1 MTYVPTGWKDI
12 WNLLQSFVCACC
24 NTTRTVTTTA
34 TVRALKTVTRLRMRN
49 GRIFKCCQFLC
60 ITKSMFKNVAPSTS
74 TGLRMR
80 EGLSFGLNFKY
91 MCKFHR
97 CNQGLRRVVVCGIDS
112 KTRTVRGENRTG
124 PGVQDLE
131 NVTLLHRW
139 LLILFKRGP
148 PRCPSDQQS
157 TEPEDYYPH
166 GSDENT
172 LLFQLMSFAGNDRA
186 GPAHKVTCISVTW
199 HPCWETTSTP
209 RHQRRHCTFVKC
221 ILSTL
226 SNSNCSYYFTSTTS
240 TTTTSRSTSTSTRP
254 LPHLKFYKS
263 LKRTIINATLHQSEW
278 RSEWRSEKGLISS
291 CELRSAV
298 YLM

>member
-1 MTYVPTGWKDI
+1 MLGACSIIGNIKVIVIVIFTVNVVTSTTNGAAIVVRRQIINIVVRVCAWMTYVPTGWKDI

-74 TGLRMR
+74 TRFRMR

-112 KTRTVRGENRTG
+112 KTRTVQGENRSG
-124 PGVQDLE
+124 
-131 NVTLLHRW
+131 
-139 LLILFKRGP
+139 
-148 PRCPSDQQS
+148 QQS
-157 TEPEDYYPH
+157 AEPEDYYPH

-172 LLFQLMSFAGNDRA
+172 LLFHLLSFAGNDRA
-186 GPAHKVTCISVTW
+186 GHKVTC
-199 HPCWETTSTP
+199 TS
-209 RHQRRHCTFVKC
+209 
-221 ILSTL
+221 
-226 SNSNCSYYFTSTTS
+226 
-240 TTTTSRSTSTSTRP
+240 
-254 LPHLKFYKS
+254 
-263 LKRTIINATLHQSEW
+263 AT
-278 RSEWRSEKGLISS
+278 
-291 CELRSAV
+291 
-298 YLM
+298 